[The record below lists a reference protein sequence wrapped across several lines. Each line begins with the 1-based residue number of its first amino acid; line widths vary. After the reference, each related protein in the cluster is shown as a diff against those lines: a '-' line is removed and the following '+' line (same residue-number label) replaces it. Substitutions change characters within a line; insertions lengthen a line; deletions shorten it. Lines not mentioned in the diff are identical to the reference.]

1 MACARGVIGVTALA
15 LAGCG
20 GQEAKRPSPTQA
32 LAQRIAQIDADP

>member
-1 MACARGVIGVTALA
+1 MARARAVIGVTALA

-32 LAQRIAQIDADP
+32 QRIAQIDADP